1 MTEEFRDLGR
11 DKLENGQAGGGE
23 LRRTRIAE
31 KLWIITL
38 TLVQMLKVKREGGCD
53 TRLIRCLLTKIVL
66 FNCITVTVTFQ
77 NVLQAVHKIDVR
89 NVTHN
94 YEHVTP
100 NELTLV
106 RDMLSH

>member
-1 MTEEFRDLGR
+1 M
-11 DKLENGQAGGGE
+11 
-23 LRRTRIAE
+23 
-31 KLWIITL
+31 
-38 TLVQMLKVKREGGCD
+38 
-53 TRLIRCLLTKIVL
+53 
-66 FNCITVTVTFQ
+66 TVTVTFQ

-106 RDMLSH
+106 RDILSYCNRASYKLYCMI

>member
-53 TRLIRCLLTKIVL
+53 TRLIGCLLTK
-66 FNCITVTVTFQ
+66 ITVTVTFQ